1 MALILNCPNTNQ
13 ISVEEYLNHIESKVD
28 LRDPDSVIA
37 SAHMLR
43 ALANDRNLVVSRLN
57 AYVEEAFGAS
67 GLASAQVILLGRRK
81 DFYVRANLWPSAA
94 DVGAGRMYQ
103 DQFSYNI
110 AHDHNFS
117 FLTVGYLGPGYET
130 DIYEYDYDKVEGYV
144 GEKVDIRFLEKVRFA
159 ANMAMYYRPSRDL
172 HIQYPPSEMTITL
185 NLMIVPPEIRLREQY
200 EFDLA
205 TKTISRLPSELEA
218 SRRVAFVMLSARLG
232 DGNTAQLLE
241 DLAQQHPCRRTRL
254 TAWQSLSVLRPDEAQ
269 RFWEKA
275 SADSAPLVAN
285 HARRRLETGRLVFS
299 EANTLRQ

>member
-1 MALILNCPNTNQ
+1 MALTLSCQNTNQ
-13 ISVEEYLNHIESKVD
+13 ITVDEYLAHVESQVD
-28 LRDPDSVIA
+28 PRDPDSVIA
-37 SAHMLR
+37 SAPLLK
-43 ALANDRNLVVSRLN
+43 AVANDRSLVVSRLN
-57 AYVEEAFGAS
+57 TYVEDAFRAP
-67 GLASAQVILLGRRK
+67 GLASAQAILLGRGK
-81 DFYVRANLWPSAA
+81 HCYVRANLWPSAN

-144 GEKVDIRFLEKVRFA
+144 GEKVEIEFLEKVRFA
-159 ANMAMYYRPSRDL
+159 ANMAMYYRASRDL

-200 EFDLA
+200 EFNLA

-218 SRRVAFVMLSARLG
+218 SRRVSFVALSARLG

-254 TAWQSLSVLRPDEAQ
+254 TAWQALTSLVPDEST
-269 RFWEKA
+269 RFWQKA
-275 SADSAPLVAN
+275 TRDTAPLVAN
-285 HARRRLETGRLVFS
+285 HARRKL
-299 EANTLRQ
+299 AAA